1 MVMWILLLCPGLAG
15 AQFVEPDVEVIRLLS
30 GTQDGDYFGWVLGNV
45 GDIDGDGVDEV
56 LVPAIARDGFAGQV
70 TLYSGSDG
78 QILNVVDGAPG
89 AALGYGV
96 GAAGDVDGDNIL
108 DYIVGG
114 GQVLVISGA
123 DHRVIHDVGSV
134 TGFSDGVAGI
144 GDVDGDGYDDIA
156 VGAQRDITGGADAGR
171 LFVFSGDDASL
182 LWSREGQAGDALG
195 SAVGALGDVTGDGVP
210 DLVVGASGAGPSGG
224 GEAYVLS
231 GGDGALIYTL
241 RPGDEAT
248 ADQFGQFFAS
258 GAGDI
263 NGDGVGDVYVGDLN
277 AEGGRGAAYIFSGRN
292 GRRLHWIRGLKA
304 GEGFGLGRGIPDVN
318 GDGLGD
324 VLVGAYNNS
333 DGAPNAGALYL
344 FDGRSGALLRTVTA
358 NVASDNFGGDAIA
371 AGDVNGDGLP
381 DFVVSAPGLSFLGLD
396 HGRAYVIG
404 GSVLPCPADLNGNGW
419 VLIRDI
425 ILLRQAFGDTDSP
438 ADLNGDGVVDGHD
451 LWVMV
456 RSLGRCAPGFPS

>member
-1 MVMWILLLCPGLAG
+1 MWILLLCPGLAG

-30 GTQDGDYFGWVLGNV
+30 GTQVGDYFGWVLGNV

-56 LVPAIARDGFAGQV
+56 LVPAIAQDGFAGQV

-89 AALGYGV
+89 AALGYAV
-96 GAAGDVDGDNIL
+96 GAAGDVDGDNIP
-108 DYIVGG
+108 DYTMGG
-114 GQVLVISGA
+114 GQVLVFSGA
-123 DHRVIHDVGSV
+123 DHQLIHDLSSV

-144 GDVDGDGYDDIA
+144 GDVDGDGYADVA
-156 VGAQRDITGGADAGR
+156 VGAQSDVTGGSGAGR
-171 LFVFSGDDASL
+171 LFVFSGADASQ
-182 LWSREGQAGDALG
+182 LWTLEGQPGDALG
-195 SAVGALGDVTGDGVP
+195 SAVGTLGDVNHDGVP
-210 DLVVGASGAGPSGG
+210 DLVVGASGAGTFGG

-231 GGDGALIYTL
+231 GDDGALLYTL
-241 RPGDEAT
+241 RPGNEET

-277 AEGGRGAAYIFSGRN
+277 ADAGRGAAYIFSGRD
-292 GRRLHWIRGLKA
+292 GRRLHWLRGLTA

-318 GDGLGD
+318 GDHLAD

-333 DGAPNAGALYL
+333 SGAPSAGAVYL
-344 FDGRSGALLRTVTA
+344 FDGRSGALLRTLTA
-358 NVASDNFGGDAIA
+358 DVESDNFGGDAIP
-371 AGDVNGDGLP
+371 AGDVDGDGLP

-396 HGRAYVIG
+396 NGRAYVIG

-438 ADLNGDGVVDGHD
+438 ADLNGDGVVDVHD
-451 LWVMV
+451 LRVLV
-456 RSLGRCAPGFPS
+456 RSLGRCAPGFPD